1 MDEEDNCDVA
11 ILEKDSKEE
20 NAKEIKDY
28 IINNL

>member
-11 ILEKDSKEE
+11 ILEKDSTEE
-20 NAKEIKDY
+20 NAKEIKYY

>member
-1 MDEEDNCDVA
+1 MLIQMLTD
-11 ILEKDSKEE
+11 LEKDSKEE